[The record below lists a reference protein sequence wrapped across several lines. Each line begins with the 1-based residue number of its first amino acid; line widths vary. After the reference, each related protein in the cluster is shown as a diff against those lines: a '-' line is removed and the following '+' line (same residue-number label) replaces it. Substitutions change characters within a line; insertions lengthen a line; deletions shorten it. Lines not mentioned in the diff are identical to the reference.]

1 MFGLYERDVDMIV
14 NALKENKEIEQA
26 FIFGSRALGNYKK
39 GSDVDLVVTGENV
52 TDKTIA
58 NLNELLNET
67 YPLPYFFDILQ
78 YEKIQNEHLK
88 KHIDKHGVDV
98 YVRGMGSRAK

>member
-39 GSDVDLVVTGENV
+39 ESDVDLVVTSENV

-58 NLNELLNET
+58 NLNELINET
-67 YPLPYFFDILQ
+67 YPLSYFFEILQ
-78 YEKIQNEHLK
+78 YEKIQSEHLK

-98 YVRGMGSRAK
+98 YVRGMSSRAK

>member
-26 FIFGSRALGNYKK
+26 FIYGTRALGNYKK

-78 YEKIQNEHLK
+78 YEKIQNEDLK
-88 KHIDKHGVDV
+88 KHIDKKGVDV
-98 YVRGMGSRAK
+98 YVRWMDSEAK

>member
-26 FIFGSRALGNYKK
+26 FIFGSRALGKYKK

-58 NLNELLNET
+58 KLNELLNET
-67 YPLPYFFDILQ
+67 YPLPYFFDIVK

-88 KHIDKHGVDV
+88 KNIDKNGIDV